1 MRKLYQFVSISL
13 VIGLALSIIFSYIN
27 AGGEYYPISPV
38 TTLGK
43 LYYSHLSEPIVM
55 LIAICLWLL
64 IGALFYLA
72 NFFFSHTDW
81 SITRSTLMHFM
92 LSYIGLLPIGILSGW
107 FSISV
112 SNIFIFTFYFI
123 IIYITIWII
132 EFLKS
137 RKYVS
142 EINNQLNKK

>member
-13 VIGLALSIIFSYIN
+13 VIGLTLSIIFSYIN

-72 NFFFSHTDW
+72 NF
-81 SITRSTLMHFM
+81 L
-92 LSYIGLLPIGILSGW
+92 
-107 FSISV
+107 V
-112 SNIFIFTFYFI
+112 
-123 IIYITIWII
+123 
-132 EFLKS
+132 KS
-137 RKYVS
+137 RLLCKMLYNVFTIS
-142 EINNQLNKK
+142 TYQN

>member
-13 VIGLALSIIFSYIN
+13 VIGLTLSIIFSYIN

-72 NFFFSHTDW
+72 NFSFRTQIGVSHVA
-81 SITRSTLMHFM
+81 H
-92 LSYIGLLPIGILSGW
+92 
-107 FSISV
+107 
-112 SNIFIFTFYFI
+112 
-123 IIYITIWII
+123 
-132 EFLKS
+132 
-137 RKYVS
+137 
-142 EINNQLNKK
+142 